1 MSKTRPEWSQEIT
14 RRADDLLALRRD
26 FHRHPELSHQE
37 RRTAEIIAERLH
49 AAKLEVRTG
58 VGGTGVVG
66 VLHGDRPGPTIAWR
80 ADIDALPLTEV
91 LEAPFASGTPGV
103 MHACG
108 HDGHTAIAITMADIL
123 AARRAE
129 LPGTAVFLFQP
140 AEEVLGGARPMIE
153 AGALDAP
160 RVDEVY
166 GLHLTTLQPVGQVQ
180 VRPGPSMASA
190 DAFTVEVCGAGGHGA
205 MPHLSIDPITAAA
218 NILLGMQALV
228 AREIPAQ
235 DTAVLTVGQILSG
248 TKGNII
254 PDRAIM
260 RGTIRAFEQSVRDHL
275 VSRLGTFSADIA
287 RAYRAEATTRFDG
300 GSCPAVVNHP
310 KETELVRACAVD
322 EMGAEAVT
330 EGRVV
335 MASDDM
341 SLFLRERPG
350 CYFRV
355 GIGSATGA
363 ARPHHAPEFEM
374 NEAGLPVGL
383 RVGLAVMRAA
393 LAR

>member
-1 MSKTRPEWSQEIT
+1 
-14 RRADDLLALRRD
+14 
-26 FHRHPELSHQE
+26 
-37 RRTAEIIAERLH
+37 
-49 AAKLEVRTG
+49 
-58 VGGTGVVG
+58 
-66 VLHGDRPGPTIAWR
+66 
-80 ADIDALPLTEV
+80 
-91 LEAPFASGTPGV
+91 
-103 MHACG
+103 
-108 HDGHTAIAITMADIL
+108 
-123 AARRAE
+123 
-129 LPGTAVFLFQP
+129 
-140 AEEVLGGARPMIE
+140 MIE
-153 AGALDAP
+153 AGVLDNP

-190 DAFTVEVCGAGGHGA
+190 DAFTVEVQGAGGHGA

-228 AREIPAQ
+228 AREVPAQ
-235 DTAVLTVGQILSG
+235 DTAVLTVGQIVSG

-260 RGTIRAFEQSVRDHL
+260 RGTLRAFEQSVRDHL
-275 VSRLGTFSADIA
+275 VSRLGDFAADIA
-287 RAYRAEATTRFDG
+287 KAYRAEATTRFDG
-300 GSCPAVVNHP
+300 GSCPAVVNHA
-310 KETELVRACAVD
+310 KETEFVRTCAVG
-322 EMGAEAVT
+322 ELGAEAVT
-330 EGRVV
+330 DGRVV

-355 GIGSATGA
+355 GIASATGP

-383 RVGLAVMRAA
+383 RVGLSVMRAA